1 MHYLLALSP
10 PAGCG
15 QGLDPVPE
23 RNDWEREEWGVRRAN
38 QTSKCPIKY
47 CSLPRIWKSSGAK
60 GRDGER
66 KKKILEES
74 KAERFWEGYDL
85 AAWYNKLFI
94 KRQFAM
100 VAEWFR
106 CQCRHPPH
114 PHPRHMHHP
123 QGSRNLQYTLAM
135 VQLPKQYEA
144 VREGGKKPHS
154 LTTLLLWISC
164 SAFIITCVCG
174 RESNR
179 TEPVDWDKQPFY
191 NEGWSRSAIQRRS
204 SC

>member
-23 RNDWEREEWGVRRAN
+23 WNDWEQEEWGVRRAN

-60 GRDGER
+60 GREEMGGER
-66 KKKILEES
+66 ERERKNILGES
-74 KAERFWEGYDL
+74 KATEKIAVLRGIWFGSINTCTSL
-85 AAWYNKLFI
+85 KAAGTYSMALHGATSQI
-94 KRQFAM
+94 IR
-100 VAEWFR
+100 
-106 CQCRHPPH
+106 
-114 PHPRHMHHP
+114 
-123 QGSRNLQYTLAM
+123 G
-135 VQLPKQYEA
+135 
-144 VREGGKKPHS
+144 REGGKKTNHS
-154 LTTLLLWISC
+154 LTTFLLWISC
-164 SAFIITCVCG
+164 SAFIITCVCSRG
-174 RESNR
+174 SNR

-191 NEGWSRSAIQRRS
+191 NEGWSCSAIQRRS